1 MTYIKNSISGIAP
14 HYTMERQLNDY
25 YNDYYNKLHT
35 RHSRLLANNAA
46 MLKELVAWKR
56 KIKYAWNT
64 IELIDLQYPNSAN
77 KPLDLGEEYTMKVV
91 LQLANNMSA
100 QDLGVEVLFTE
111 NKGGVKTL
119 LKTIELEAAEDNQG
133 RVVYSKTTR
142 AMLSGVYECA
152 FRIYPKN
159 KLLPHRQDFPLLKWV

>member
-1 MTYIKNSISGIAP
+1 
-14 HYTMERQLNDY
+14 
-25 YNDYYNKLHT
+25 
-35 RHSRLLANNAA
+35 
-46 MLKELVAWKR
+46 
-56 KIKYAWNT
+56 
-64 IELIDLQYPNSAN
+64 
-77 KPLDLGEEYTMKVV
+77 MKVV